1 MKITNIEHSN
11 TIKELIYA
19 KKLIKNLLNLPYNYS
34 DVFTDDMKRDII
46 LKAED
51 FTKWVEEKYKNY
63 DF

>member
-1 MKITNIEHSN
+1 MRITNIEHLN

-19 KKLIKNLLNLPYNYS
+19 KKLIKILSNLSYDYC
-34 DVFTDDMKRDII
+34 DVFTDNMKQYI

-51 FTKWVEEKYKNY
+51 FIQCVEEKYKDY

>member
-1 MKITNIEHSN
+1 MKITDIEYFN

-19 KKLIKNLLNLPYNYS
+19 KKLIKNLLNLPYDYC
-34 DVFTDDMKRDII
+34 DVLTDDMKQYI

-51 FTKWVEEKYKNY
+51 FTKWVEEKYKDY